1 MSLFETIT
9 QEIKKAMLARE
20 KGRLEALRS
29 VKAAFMMAKTE
40 KGASHILSEEEELKI
55 IQKMVKQRLDSAAIY
70 KEQGR
75 DDLYQ
80 MEMEE
85 YRVIEAFMPA
95 QLTEAE
101 LRAYLGKLVSDMG
114 ADSMQQMGS
123 VMGRA
128 TSELSGRADGKMIST
143 IVRQLLSS
151 S

>member
-1 MSLFETIT
+1 
-9 QEIKKAMLARE
+9 MLARE

-101 LRAYLGKLVSDMG
+101 LLTYLGKLVSDMG